1 MSDFVGEVSG
11 QSVHVGIVYDS
22 GYGHTAAQARAVGE
36 GAASVEG
43 VTARLYFAD
52 EMAGDPHG
60 LDHCDAFIFGSP
72 TYLGSASATFKSFM
86 EATSKI
92 WLDQGWSGRL
102 AAGFT
107 NSGGHSGDKL
117 NTLVQLN
124 LFAMQHG
131 MVWVGLGL
139 LDGNDASHK
148 SDGNLNRLGSYLGA
162 MAQSN
167 SDQGIEGML
176 ESDLATARQL
186 GVRVARAARNW
197 NRSNLT

>member
-1 MSDFVGEVSG
+1 MT
-11 QSVHVGIVYDS
+11 HVGVVYDS

-36 GAASVEG
+36 GAAGVGG
-43 VTARLYFAD
+43 VTARLYFVED
-52 EMAGDPHG
+52 LTSDPAQ
-60 LDHCDAFIFGSP
+60 LDVCDAMIFGSP
-72 TYLGSASATFKSFM
+72 TYMASASASFKLFM
-86 EATSKI
+86 EATSRI
-92 WLDQGWSGRL
+92 WLDQRWSGRI

-139 LDGNDASHK
+139 LDGNDASSK
-148 SDGNLNRLGSYLGA
+148 SVDNLNRLGSYVGA

-167 SDQGIEGML
+167 SDQGIEGMF
-176 ESDLATARQL
+176 ESDLQTARSL
-186 GVRVARAARNW
+186 GERVARAARAW
-197 NRSNLT
+197 DHKELSR

>member
-1 MSDFVGEVSG
+1 MT
-11 QSVHVGIVYDS
+11 HVGIIYDS

-36 GAASVEG
+36 GAAMVHD
-43 VTARLYFAD
+43 VTARLYFVEDVVSEPERLD
-52 EMAGDPHG
+52 E
-60 LDHCDAFIFGSP
+60 CDAMIFGSP
-72 TYLGSASATFKSFM
+72 TYMASASASFKSFM
-86 EATSKI
+86 EATSRI
-92 WLDQGWSGRL
+92 WLAQRWNGRL

-117 NTLVQLN
+117 NTLIQLN

-148 SDGNLNRLGSYLGA
+148 SEANLNRLGCYLGA
-162 MAQSN
+162 MSQSN

-176 ESDLATARQL
+176 ESDLATARSL
-186 GVRVARAARNW
+186 GERVARAAQGW
-197 NRSNLT
+197 NYKELNR